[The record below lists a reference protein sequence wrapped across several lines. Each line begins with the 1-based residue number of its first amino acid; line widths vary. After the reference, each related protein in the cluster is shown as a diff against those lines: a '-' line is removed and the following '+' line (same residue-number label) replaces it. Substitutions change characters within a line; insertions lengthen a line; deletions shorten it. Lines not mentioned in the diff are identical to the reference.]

1 MIIWGFRVI
10 MRVLS
15 SGAFFCPKE
24 DGDRPYQLKSQQRF
38 FTIFFIPL
46 IPLKKFDN
54 LVECQSCR
62 TLYKESVLQ
71 RPTATAQSSNMAEV
85 VRVATVSM
93 LRTSPQT
100 DVALAAKANEQG
112 LRHINEYYPT
122 YDASA
127 LATDVAQLDVTALP
141 SMLTNIAAFSDPQ
154 HKEGVLT
161 RLTLTALG
169 GKGSLTESERS
180 LLNNVGMTLGLTPP
194 HARGVIDSVVEQAT
208 PK

>member
-24 DGDRPYQLKSQQRF
+24 DGDRPYNLKSQQRF
-38 FTIFFIPL
+38 FTLFFIPI

-62 TLYKESVLQ
+62 TLYKDNVLQ
-71 RPTATAQSSNMAEV
+71 RPTAVTQTSNMAEV

-93 LRTSPQT
+93 LRTSPQN
-100 DVALAAKANEQG
+100 DVVLAAKAKEQG

-122 YDASA
+122 YDESA
-127 LATDVAQLDVTALP
+127 LTTDVAELEVGALP
-141 SMLTNIAAFSDPQ
+141 SMLTNIAANVDAQ

-169 GKGSLTESERS
+169 GKGSLTEPERG

-194 HARGVIDSVVEQAT
+194 HTRGVIDSVVEQAG